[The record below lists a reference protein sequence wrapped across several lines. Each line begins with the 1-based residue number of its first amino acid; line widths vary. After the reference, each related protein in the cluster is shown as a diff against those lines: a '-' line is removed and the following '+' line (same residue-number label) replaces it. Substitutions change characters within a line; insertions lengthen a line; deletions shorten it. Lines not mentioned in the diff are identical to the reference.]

1 MKVAEQIREKIKNI
15 PESEP
20 FGYAD
25 LNIEATDF
33 FTAAKALERLQK
45 KGIIKKVS
53 KGLFYKPEISVFG
66 ALPPDYNQILQN
78 YLYED
83 GKRTGYVTGYV
94 LYNQLSLT
102 TQMAFTTTIAT
113 NRSRKKINVG
123 WLKTNCVKAYVEV
136 TEENYPLLGILDAL
150 KDIKSI
156 PDSSAS
162 NAIKILMPKIKVL
175 EKNDIVNIIKYALKY
190 PPRVRAL
197 LGAIIENVF
206 RKNEYDVLPLEK
218 SLNPS
223 TTFKLGIKNNDLPTS
238 QNWNIV

>member
-1 MKVAEQIREKIKNI
+1 MKVAEQIRNKIKSF

-25 LNIEATDF
+25 LGIEQTDF
-33 FTAAKALERLQK
+33 VTAAKALERLQK
-45 KGIIKKVS
+45 SGTIKKVS
-53 KGLFYKPEISVFG
+53 KGVFYKPKISVLG
-66 ALPPDYNQILQN
+66 ILPPNYNQILQN

-94 LYNQLSLT
+94 LYNQLNLT

-113 NRSRKKINVG
+113 NRSRKKINIG
-123 WLKTNCVKAYVEV
+123 WLKTNCVKAYVKV

-156 PDSSAS
+156 PDSSPS
-162 NAIKILMPKIKVL
+162 NAIKILMSKIKGF
-175 EKNDIVNIIKYALKY
+175 EKNKIENIMNYALQY

-197 LGAIIENVF
+197 LGAIIEHVF
-206 RKNEYDVLPLEK
+206 RKNEFDVMPLKK

-223 TTFKLGIKNNDLPTS
+223 TIFKLGLKNNDLPTS

>member
-1 MKVAEQIREKIKNI
+1 MKVAEQIREKIKSI

-25 LNIEATDF
+25 LDIEATDF

-53 KGLFYKPEISVFG
+53 KGVFYKPKISVFG

-175 EKNDIVNIIKYALKY
+175 EKNDIENIIKYALKY

>member
-1 MKVAEQIREKIKNI
+1 MKVAEQIREKIKSI

-53 KGLFYKPEISVFG
+53 KGVFYKPEISVFG

-223 TTFKLGIKNNDLPTS
+223 TTFKLGIKNSDLPTS
-238 QNWNIV
+238 QKWNIV

>member
-15 PESEP
+15 PESQP

-25 LNIEATDF
+25 LGIAPADF

-45 KGIIKKVS
+45 KGEIKKVA
-53 KGLFYKPEISVFG
+53 KGMFYKPEISTFG
-66 ALPPDYNQILQN
+66 EMPPNYESILQN
-78 YLYED
+78 YLYEG
-83 GKRTGYVTGYV
+83 GKRTGYVTGYA

-102 TQMAFTTTIAT
+102 TQMAFTTKIAT
-113 NRSRKKINVG
+113 NRNLKKINIG
-123 WLKTNCVKAYVEV
+123 WLKTNSVKAYVAV
-136 TEENYPLLGILDAL
+136 TEENFQLLGILDAL

-162 NAIKILMPKIKVL
+162 NAIKILMPKV
-175 EKNDIVNIIKYALKY
+175 KNFSKKEIGALIKYALQY

-197 LGAIIENVF
+197 LGAVLENIF
-206 RKNEYDVLPLEK
+206 KDKFDLSALKK

-223 TTFKLGIKNNDLPTS
+223 TTFKLGIKNNNLPTA
-238 QNWNIV
+238 QNWNMV